1 MEKIIVVDS
10 TQQAKE
16 KNVSFLD
23 YPMKDFTS
31 NEFLTGKFSDYYDS
45 WEQYLD
51 VLMKNK
57 IDISEVNF

>member
-1 MEKIIVVDS
+1 MKKIIVVDS

-31 NEFLTGKFSDYYDS
+31 NEILTGKFSDYYDS